1 MEDMD
6 QIYCKQAAQ
15 KTANRY
21 TCKRGDRG
29 ALSSKRIKNSTEKI
43 SMECGHERRWNSSG
57 SGSSRRWLP
66 IMLLTVASRTT
77 TAWTMPVITTFATA
91 TNRRQARPLRIVGLW
106 AHNADS
112 SDKKTSSNSIKAAIE
127 GVTLKVAFDQ
137 NWGVA
142 EMANDVPSV
151 RFTCG
156 DSLDMVHR
164 LRRDSDAVLVG
175 RGTVERDDCSLL
187 VRRGVEIQQQPLRVI
202 LDPRLSL
209 LMNNDNDDEK
219 FQIFKDGMP
228 TVVYHSVTGN
238 DDDDT
243 ALTVRDS
250 VTLVSMTD
258 ERQEKSQPGA
268 YFSPQAVIEHLK
280 QEFNVQHLMVEGGP
294 QTALNFLNEKL
305 VDRAIIVKAP
315 IKFVEPYPSGMTSQ
329 TLLDAGLELLGTVE
343 SGVDMMEYWS
353 RPGLPWPTDPLE
365 NWP

>member
-1 MEDMD
+1 M
-6 QIYCKQAAQ
+6 
-15 KTANRY
+15 
-21 TCKRGDRG
+21 
-29 ALSSKRIKNSTEKI
+29 LS
-43 SMECGHERRWNSSG
+43 
-57 SGSSRRWLP
+57 
-66 IMLLTVASRTT
+66 VASPTT
-77 TAWTMPVITTFATA
+77 TAWTLMPVSTAITTDTY
-91 TNRRQARPLRIVGLW
+91 RQARPSRIVGLW
-106 AHNADS
+106 NQNMDS
-112 SDKKTSSNSIKAAIE
+112 DNKKTASNSGNAAIE

-187 VRRGVEIQQQPLRVI
+187 VRRGVEIQTQPLRVI

-209 LMNNDNDDEK
+209 LLNNDSDSEK
-219 FQIFKDGMP
+219 FQIFEDGMP
-228 TVVYHSVTGN
+228 TVVYHSVAGN
-238 DDDDT
+238 DKGDKS
-243 ALTVRDS
+243 LTVKDS
-250 VTLVSMTD
+250 VKLVCMKNES
-258 ERQEKSQPGA
+258 QEKSQPGT
-268 YFSPQAVIEHLK
+268 YFSPTAVIEHLK

-315 IKFVEPYPSGMTSQ
+315 IQFVEPYPSGMTSQ
-329 TLLDAGLELLGTVE
+329 TLVDAGLELLGTVE
-343 SGVDMMEYWS
+343 SGVDIMEYWS
-353 RPGLPWPTDPLE
+353 RPGLPWPADPKE